1 MLLRLLLPMLLLPW
15 CATVRAESDFEGAP
29 HNYWSRPLT
38 DRFTRFK
45 AELEAGKVKLDTSG
59 ELPFLKSML
68 AALDIPVSSQM
79 LVFSTTSLQLRF
91 ISPRNPRALYFNEDV
106 YVGYIPGARIE
117 IISLDPALGGIFY
130 IFDIPRGDALPR
142 VERSERC
149 MNCHARED
157 TGNVPSLTVKSVVPG
172 PAGGSTVAYR
182 IGLSGHTIP
191 LKDRFGGWY
200 VTGAPGFTDHWGNT
214 AGRFSEGKL
223 ERIPVE
229 PGRYY
234 DATRYLAPASDV
246 LPQLLHE
253 HQVGFANRVIDA
265 TYRTRT
271 LLALGGGKLSAAHA
285 AELDEKARA
294 LVRYILFADEAAL
307 PAGGFAGDVAYR
319 AEFAKGRRTGPGGAS
334 LKDLD
339 LKTRLLRYRCSYMI
353 YSEVFGGLPAEMRER
368 VDRAL
373 VQALNET
380 KPDKDFAYLPV
391 EEKRAIRAILKATL
405 PKAPA
410 GL

>member
-1 MLLRLLLPMLLLPW
+1 MLLRLLLPILLLPW
-15 CATVRAESDFEGAP
+15 SAVVHGEADFEGAP

-45 AELEAGKVKLDTSG
+45 TELEAGRVKLDTSG

-68 AALDIPVSSQM
+68 ENLGIPVSSQM

-91 ISPRNPRALYFNEDV
+91 ISPRNPRALYFSEDV

-117 IISLDPALGGIFY
+117 IVSLDPALGGIFY
-130 IFDIPRGDALPR
+130 IFDIPKGDTLPR

-149 MNCHARED
+149 MNCHAKED

-172 PAGGSTVAYR
+172 PAGGSMVAHR
-182 IGLSGHTIP
+182 IGLTGHTIP

-200 VTGAPGFTDHWGNT
+200 LTGAAGFVEHWGNT
-214 AGRFSEGKL
+214 AGQFEGGKL

-234 DATRYLAPASDV
+234 DARRYLTSTSDV

-253 HQVGFANRVIDA
+253 HQVGFANRVIEA

-271 LLALGGGKLSAAHA
+271 LLAADAGKLTAAHA

-294 LVRYILFADEAAL
+294 LVRYILFAEEATL
-307 PAGGFAGDVAYR
+307 PAAGIVGDPAYKADFARG
-319 AEFAKGRRTGPGGAS
+319 KRTGPGGVS
-334 LKDLD
+334 LRDLD
-339 LKTRLLRYRCSYMI
+339 LRSRLFRYRCSYMI
-353 YSEVFGGLPAEMRER
+353 YSEVFSGLPPEMRER
-368 VDRAL
+368 VDRLL
-373 VQALNET
+373 VQALSET
-380 KPDKDFAYLPV
+380 KPDKDFAYLPAD
-391 EEKRAIRAILKATL
+391 EKRVIRTILKATL
-405 PKAPA
+405 AKAPA